1 MVSEFPISREKRLFY
16 FLFRRLIMA
25 TGYDED
31 KLNQVI
37 ELLKSLSLSEA
48 AGLVKMV
55 EETFNVSAAP
65 QMMGGFAAAAPAA
78 VAEVEEKT
86 AFDVVIESVD
96 STKRIAVIKAVRS
109 MTSLGLKEAKDVI
122 EAAPKVLKEG
132 VTKAEAEDMKKTLE
146 EAGATVTIK

>member
-1 MVSEFPISREKRLFY
+1 
-16 FLFRRLIMA
+16 MA

-78 VAEVEEKT
+78 AAEVEEKT

-132 VTKAEAEDMKKTLE
+132 VTKAEA
-146 EAGATVTIK
+146 

>member
-1 MVSEFPISREKRLFY
+1 
-16 FLFRRLIMA
+16 MA

>member
-1 MVSEFPISREKRLFY
+1 
-16 FLFRRLIMA
+16 MA

-65 QMMGGFAAAAPAA
+65 QMMGGFATAAPAA
-78 VAEVEEKT
+78 AAEVEEKT

>member
-1 MVSEFPISREKRLFY
+1 
-16 FLFRRLIMA
+16 MA

-31 KLNQVI
+31 KLI
-37 ELLKSLSLSEA
+37 RLLNFLNRFSLSEA

-78 VAEVEEKT
+78 AAEVEEKT

>member
-1 MVSEFPISREKRLFY
+1 
-16 FLFRRLIMA
+16 MA

-65 QMMGGFAAAAPAA
+65 QMMGGFAGAAAPVAA
-78 VAEVEEKT
+78 VEVEEKT

-96 STKRIAVIKAVRS
+96 SAKRIAVIKAVRS

>member
-1 MVSEFPISREKRLFY
+1 
-16 FLFRRLIMA
+16 MA

-65 QMMGGFAAAAPAA
+65 QMMGGFAAAVPAA

>member
-1 MVSEFPISREKRLFY
+1 
-16 FLFRRLIMA
+16 MA

-78 VAEVEEKT
+78 AAEVEEKT

-109 MTSLGLKEAKDVI
+109 ITSLGLKEAKDVI

>member
-1 MVSEFPISREKRLFY
+1 
-16 FLFRRLIMA
+16 MA
-25 TGYDED
+25 DNQD
-31 KLNQVI
+31 KLDQVI

-78 VAEVEEKT
+78 AAEVEEKT

-96 STKRIAVIKAVRS
+96 SAKRIAVIKAVRS

>member
-1 MVSEFPISREKRLFY
+1 
-16 FLFRRLIMA
+16 MA

-31 KLNQVI
+31 KLIQVI

-78 VAEVEEKT
+78 AAEVEEKT

>member
-1 MVSEFPISREKRLFY
+1 
-16 FLFRRLIMA
+16 MA

-78 VAEVEEKT
+78 AAEVEEKT